1 VFSRRKFMKSLKW
14 LIFLCFYL
22 ITSFSVSSAE
32 TSGSFHALLIGID
45 NYQDSQIQG
54 NTTASADSEGLAEI
68 LSSKFGFKTVLLK
81 DSQATK
87 KAVLDQIKFYREKLS
102 PEDTLFVYFSGSS
115 EVESLYGYGWWLP
128 YDAFYGDT
136 LSYID
141 YVNISEIAKDIK
153 ASMFV
158 ATNSSLPPGSD
169 SADVDFKSSPAE
181 KKGAKLLLH
190 TKKGEPV
197 KYNEDS
203 KYSVLG
209 FALISALKNS
219 DKKEVSLYSAASE
232 AVEICDKNGV
242 SSVFKIPEFSNIKNG
257 DILLVNKN
265 LKTEEKQV
273 QAEKNED
280 KKKTEQEKEAFV
292 SVETVPNNSEIVIN
306 NELKGTSPL
315 ENIKLKPGRYTLKA
329 EKEGFKS
336 KIINI
341 DLKDKETKSI
351 DIALEELPPEKGS
364 LIVNISP
371 ENADIKFKSFNGKY
385 SDNIKL
391 DPGVYELEIKK
402 PFYQTKTVKTEIK
415 EGLKTELKEKLKPLM
430 SYKNS
435 LSQEFKRIS
444 KGEFMMGTPA
454 DELRRG
460 DDEILHKEEIKK
472 DFYIMTREVNVSQW
486 REFIKDT
493 GYKAQSVSDGGAYAW
508 IGYKWDKSWKYS
520 WESPGFDQT
529 EEHPVTCITY
539 NDALEF
545 VKWLSKKEGLNYALP
560 TEVQWEYSCRAG
572 NDTPFTYGE
581 CVLDT
586 QANFAANSKRL
597 DCPEGRYREKTIET
611 GSLEPNK
618 WGIYDIHGNV
628 FEWCSDWYK
637 PYDAEENSSFS
648 KEERVVRG
656 GGWDTGI
663 NNIRSGNRFSENPDA
678 AKNNIGFRLV
688 LKP

>member
-1 VFSRRKFMKSLKW
+1 MKSLKV

-22 ITSFSVSSAE
+22 IILFSVSAAE
-32 TSGSFHALLIGID
+32 TKGSFHALLIGID

-68 LSSKFGFKTVLLK
+68 LSNKFGFNTVVLT
-81 DSQATK
+81 DSKATK
-87 KAVLDQIKFYREKLS
+87 KAVLDQIKSYREKLS
-102 PEDTLFVYFSGSS
+102 PEDILFVYFSGTS

-136 LSYID
+136 ISYID
-141 YVNISEIAKDIK
+141 YVNISETAKDIK

-158 ATNSSLPPGSD
+158 ATNSSLPPGYDSSD
-169 SADVDFKSSPAE
+169 ADLSNSPAP
-181 KKGAKLLLH
+181 KNGAKLLLH

-197 KYNEDS
+197 KYSEDS

-209 FALISALKNS
+209 FALISALKKS

-232 AVEICDKNGV
+232 AVEICNKNGV
-242 SSVFKIPEFSNIKNG
+242 GSVFKIPGFSKIKNG
-257 DILLVNKN
+257 DILLVNKR
-265 LKTEEKQV
+265 LETEEKQV
-273 QAEKNED
+273 QAENNEE
-280 KKKTEQEKEAFV
+280 KKKAEQVKEAFI
-292 SVETVPNNSEIVIN
+292 SVKSDPDNSKILIN

-315 ENIKLKPGRYTLKA
+315 ENIKLKPGKYTLKA

-336 KIINI
+336 KSINI
-341 DLKDKETKSI
+341 DIKDKETRDI
-351 DIALEELPPEKGS
+351 DIALEKLPPEKGS
-364 LIVNISP
+364 LVVNIKP
-371 ENADIKFKSFNGKY
+371 ENADIEFKNFNGKY

-402 PFYQTKTVKTEIK
+402 PFYHTKTVRAEIK
-415 EGLKTELKEKLKPLM
+415 EGRKTDLKENLKPLM

-444 KGEFMMGTPA
+444 KGEFMMGTPG

-460 DDEILHKEEIKK
+460 EDEILHKEEIKK
-472 DFYIMTREVNVSQW
+472 DFYIMTKEVSVAQW
-486 REFIKDT
+486 KEFIEAS
-493 GYKAQSVSDGGAYAW
+493 GYKPESVSDGGAYAW

-529 EEHPVTCITY
+529 EDHPVTCITY

-545 VKWLSKKEGLNYALP
+545 VKWLSNKEGLNYALP
-560 TEVQWEYSCRAG
+560 SEVQWEYSCRAG
-572 NDTPFTYGE
+572 TDTPFAYGE

-597 DCPEGRYREKTIET
+597 DCPEGRYREKTTAT
-611 GSLEPNK
+611 GSLEPNN
-618 WGIYDIHGNV
+618 WGIYDTHGNV

-637 PYDAEENSSFS
+637 PYDAEENSNSG
-648 KEERVVRG
+648 KDGKVIRG

-663 NNIRSGNRFSENPDA
+663 NNLRSGNRFSEDPDT